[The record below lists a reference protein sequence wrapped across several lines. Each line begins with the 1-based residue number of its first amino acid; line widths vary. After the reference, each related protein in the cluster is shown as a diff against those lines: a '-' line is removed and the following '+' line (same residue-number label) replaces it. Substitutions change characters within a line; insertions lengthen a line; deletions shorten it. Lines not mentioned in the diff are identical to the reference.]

1 VIFIESSSFT
11 RSIVDYLRDDHYREL
26 QQVLVQNPAAGA
38 VMPECA
44 GLRKIRF
51 RDPQR
56 GKGSRVGLRVI
67 YLYLPEQS
75 WVFLLDIYGK
85 DEKDDLGREEKKG
98 IGQFSKSHQRGGKR
112 EIKRGVSLCQEKR
125 ASLCLIG

>member
-1 VIFIESSSFT
+1 VIFIESSGFT
-11 RSIVDYLRDDHYREL
+11 RSIADYLRDEDYREL
-26 QQVLVQNPAAGA
+26 QQVLVQNPSGGV
-38 VMPECA
+38 VMPGCG

-56 GKGSRVGLRVI
+56 AKGSRGGLRVI

-85 DEKDDLGREEKKG
+85 DEKDDLSREEKKM
-98 IGQFSKSHQRGGKR
+98 
-112 EIKRGVSLCQEKR
+112 L
-125 ASLCLIG
+125 ASLANRIKQAAKGR

>member
-1 VIFIESSSFT
+1 VIFIESSEFT
-11 RSIVDYLRDDHYREL
+11 RSIRDYLTDDHYREL
-26 QQVLVQNPAAGA
+26 QQVLAHNPAAGA
-38 VMPECA
+38 VMPGCG

-56 GKGSRVGLRVI
+56 GKGTRGGLRVI

-85 DEKDDLGREEKKG
+85 DDKDDLSREEKKVLASLASR
-98 IGQFSKSHQRGGKR
+98 IR
-112 EIKRGVSLCQEKR
+112 ETAKGRSKRG
-125 ASLCLIG
+125 

>member
-1 VIFIESSSFT
+1 MIFIESSSFT
-11 RSIVDYLRDDHYREL
+11 RAIVDYLRDDHYREL

-38 VMPECA
+38 VMPGCG

-56 GKGSRVGLRVI
+56 GKGSRGGLRVI

-85 DEKDDLGREEKKG
+85 DEKDDLGREEKKVLASLASRIKEAAKG
-98 IGQFSKSHQRGGKR
+98 RP
-112 EIKRGVSLCQEKR
+112 KRG
-125 ASLCLIG
+125 

>member
-11 RSIVDYLRDDHYREL
+11 RSIVDYLRDDHYWEL
-26 QQVLVQNPAAGA
+26 QRVLVPNPAAGA
-38 VMPECA
+38 VMPGCA

-56 GKGSRVGLRVI
+56 GKGSRAGLRVI

-85 DEKDDLGREEKKG
+85 DEKDDLGREEKK
-98 IGQFSKSHQRGGKR
+98 
-112 EIKRGVSLCQEKR
+112 VL
-125 ASLCLIG
+125 ASLASRIKEAAKGRSKGG